1 MDHWLV
7 KGRLT
12 LLPFAQ
18 CVLSACLAQL
28 LFLLMCFDPF
38 GNIYFP
44 RLCRHEQTEISEA
57 RWLVFVLPVYVKRY
71 CTAKCLFA
79 IGCWA
84 GSQCRP
90 DQTSCLRSPGRSSP
104 CYKYINWKIPQQ
116 QKIELWELLVLF
128 CKTLC
133 CFLLHYLSGRN
144 DCCPSR
150 RSNLYNLYNSIT

>member
-7 KGRLT
+7 KGRPT
-12 LLPFAQ
+12 PLPLAQ

-28 LFLLMCFDPF
+28 LFLLMRFDPF

-44 RLCRHEQTEISEA
+44 RLCRHEQTEISKA

-71 CTAKCLFA
+71 RTAKCLFA

-84 GSQCRP
+84 GSQGRP
-90 DQTSCLRSPGRSSP
+90 DQTSCLRARGALLPVTSTLTG
-104 CYKYINWKIPQQ
+104 KYNSNK
-116 QKIELWELLVLF
+116 KIELQELLVLF

-150 RSNLYNLYNSIT
+150 RSNLCNLYNSIT